1 MELYQMLKT
10 VEDMV
15 IEDTVV
21 SFRPN
26 PTNSSPEDVWFNY
39 KDEKQSK
46 EEATDLLLQIASDSL
61 RLICHLNKK

>member
-1 MELYQMLKT
+1 
-10 VEDMV
+10 MV

-26 PTNSSPEDVWFNY
+26 PTDSNPEDVWFNY

-61 RLICHLNKK
+61 RLICHLNKE